1 MPEVSAIQLNEVHTA
16 ISRAAAATGVD
27 FNYLLAQ
34 AKLESGLDPNARA
47 GTSSAAGL
55 FQFISGTWLETLDR
69 HGAKHGMDWADTA
82 ISSNGGRASVN
93 DAGARSQ
100 IMAMR
105 YDPGTASLMAAELAR
120 DNGNE
125 LRGFLGREPEPT
137 ELYLAHF
144 LGIGGARSFLGA
156 LNNSPDQSA
165 ANLFPGPANAN
176 RSIFYDDGRAR
187 SVSEVMDLMRAKVS
201 GAMNGTGGILPS
213 GNGYGS
219 MGGGMGGMGGYMAMS
234 PATPQR
240 NGFAAP
246 AEAAQRPSMADTLRS
261 TFGGSG
267 SLPGSATGRVD
278 AAYAKFRAFGL

>member
-1 MPEVSAIQLNEVHTA
+1 VPEVSAIQLNEVHTA

-34 AKLESGLDPNARA
+34 AKLESGLDPNANA

-69 HGAKHGMDWADTA
+69 HGARHGMDWADTA
-82 ISSNGGRASVN
+82 ISRNGGRATVA
-93 DAGARSQ
+93 DDGMRSQ

-144 LGIGGARSFLGA
+144 LGVGGARSFLGA
-156 LNNSPDQSA
+156 LNSNPGQSA

-201 GAMNGTGGILPS
+201 GAMNGTSGIMPS
-213 GNGYGS
+213 GSGGFGGPGGFGS
-219 MGGGMGGMGGYMAMS
+219 MGGYLAMAPS
-234 PATPQR
+234 QPQR

-246 AEAAQRPSMADTLRS
+246 AEAGRRPSMADTLRS
-261 TFGGSG
+261 TFGGAGGLAG
-267 SLPGSATGRVD
+267 SSAGRVD